1 MFTFMEKWEKVAYCA
16 TWGIIGLIVV
26 AVLVDQLF

>member
-16 TWGIIGLIVV
+16 TWCIIASIVIVV
-26 AVLVDQLF
+26 VLDQLL

>member
-1 MFTFMEKWEKVAYCA
+1 MFAFMAKWEKIAYCA

-26 AVLVDQLF
+26 AVLVDQLS